1 MIDLSENMLLMI
13 EPQSKIKEEAINDAY
28 TEKMKMLLKKAK
40 KGPPFRGF
48 HVCAC
53 GECSTNYD
61 LNIGK
66 YTTNSLAAHY
76 LCYHRSEVPVSEIE
90 KLKKLFLCYK

>member
-1 MIDLSENMLLMI
+1 MIDLSKNMLLMI

-28 TEKMKMLLKKAK
+28 TEKMERLLKHAK

-53 GECSTNYD
+53 GENSSNYD
-61 LNIGK
+61 LYVGGYK
-66 YTTNSLAAHY
+66 TNSLAAHY
-76 LCYHRSEVPVSEIE
+76 LRFHRKEVPISEIE
-90 KLKKLFLCYK
+90 KLKNLN